1 MVNKTLARRIG
12 RNIAALRV
20 AGDWSQ
26 AELAARVRIERSRLA
41 KWENGDHV
49 PPVESL
55 VNLAGKLEV
64 RLDDLVSEKSL
75 EPAELL
81 TPEQR
86 KLVRTALRSLS
97 RLVPTAPRTEKT
109 NETTK

>member
-1 MVNKTLARRIG
+1 MMNKTLARRIG

-26 AELAARVRIERSRLA
+26 AELAARVSIERSRLA

-49 PPVESL
+49 PPIESL
-55 VNLAGKLEV
+55 VVLARELDV
-64 RLDDLVSEKSL
+64 RLDDLVGEKSPEVA
-75 EPAELL
+75 EPL

-97 RLVPTAPRTEKT
+97 RLVSTSAAGA